1 MEGGLIA
8 QWHNEIR
15 DAVGDLATMVWG
27 QVRNEPI
34 VSNAVVDP
42 SGETLV
48 ADLSVRGVWL
58 PKVEALFDIRIV
70 DTDTQSY
77 LIHTPKS
84 FFGAE
89 FEKKRNILLLPVLVE
104 LNSRLY
110 ASQWM
115 V

>member
-8 QWHNEIR
+8 QRHNEIR
-15 DAVGDLATMVWG
+15 DAVEDLVTMVWG

-34 VSNAVVDP
+34 VSDAMVDP

-48 ADLSVRGVWL
+48 ADLSVRGVQGVWL

-77 LIHTPKS
+77 LIH
-84 FFGAE
+84 
-89 FEKKRNILLLPVLVE
+89 V
-104 LNSRLY
+104 
-110 ASQWM
+110 
-115 V
+115 